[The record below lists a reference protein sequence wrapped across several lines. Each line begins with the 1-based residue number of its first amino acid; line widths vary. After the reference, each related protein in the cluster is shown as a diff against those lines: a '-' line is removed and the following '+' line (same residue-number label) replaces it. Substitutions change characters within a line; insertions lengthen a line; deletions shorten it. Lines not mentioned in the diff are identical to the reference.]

1 MRRIGT
7 YTLFSLLLVL
17 LSTTLLRF
25 LTIGDIA
32 PDILLVWVVY
42 IAIREGQMA
51 GTVAG
56 FLIGL
61 AVDLLSGTDGMIGL
75 AALSKTVGGFLA
87 GYFYN
92 ENKTLQT
99 LGGYQ
104 FLIAVGVVSLVHNV
118 IYFLIFLQ
126 GTELSWWRI
135 IVSHGVPGM
144 VYTVA
149 AGLLPMFVIARR
161 HLT

>member
-32 PDILLVWVVY
+32 PDILLIWVVY

-61 AVDLLSGTDGMIGL
+61 AVDLLSGTDGMVGL

-135 IVSHGVPGM
+135 IVSYGVPGT

-149 AGLLPMFVIARR
+149 AALLPMFVIARR

>member
-1 MRRIGT
+1 MRRIST

-32 PDILLVWVVY
+32 PDILLIWVVY
-42 IAIREGQMA
+42 IAIREGQIA

-61 AVDLLSGTDGMIGL
+61 AADLLSGTDGMIGL

-135 IVSHGVPGM
+135 IVSHGVPGT

-149 AGLLPMFVIARR
+149 AALLPMFVIARR
-161 HLT
+161 HLA

>member
-1 MRRIGT
+1 MQRIGA
-7 YTLFSLLLVL
+7 YTLFSILLIL
-17 LSTTLLRF
+17 LSTVLLRF

-32 PDILLVWVVY
+32 PDILLVWIVY
-42 IAIREGQMA
+42 IAIREGQIA
-51 GTVAG
+51 GTAAG

-75 AALSKTVGGFLA
+75 AALSKTIGGFLA

-99 LGGYQ
+99 LSGYQ
-104 FLIAVGVVSLVHNV
+104 LLIAVGVVSLVHNV
-118 IYFLIFLQ
+118 VYFLIFLQ
-126 GTELSWWRI
+126 GTELSWLRI
-135 IVSHGVPGM
+135 IVSYGLPST

-149 AGLLPMFVIARR
+149 AALLPMFVIARR

>member
-1 MRRIGT
+1 MRRVAP
-7 YTLFSLLLVL
+7 YTLVSLLLVL

-25 LTIGDIA
+25 LTIRDLA
-32 PDILLVWVVY
+32 PDILLVWIVY
-42 IAIREGQMA
+42 IAIREGQIA
-51 GTVAG
+51 GTSAG

-61 AVDLLSGTDGMIGL
+61 AVDLLSGGDGMVGL
-75 AALSKTVGGFLA
+75 SALSKTVGGFLA

-92 ENKTLQT
+92 ENKTMQT

-126 GTELSWWRI
+126 GTESSPWRI
-135 IVSHGVPGM
+135 ILSYGM
-144 VYTVA
+144 LGALYNIAT
-149 AGLLPMFVIARR
+149 GLLPMFVIARK